1 VAVNTPSLKKLSVLQ
16 WALLAS
22 VTVHAVVLT
31 TRFVQTVDFE
41 RLWGDA
47 PLDVILVNSRS
58 DEAPEKAQAL
68 AQANLAGGGDSA
80 DPDKRATSPL
90 PSSAITQM
98 GDVINEETQRQIDE
112 MLQQQTLLLDQV
124 RQQLAGMSAPDP
136 SEPAREAERQARDEK
151 RQQLFKLLA
160 EIERRV
166 AEENARP
173 KKRYISPATREVV
186 YALYYDALRR
196 KIEQQGTNN
205 FPEVGGKKL
214 YGALTMMMTV
224 GNDGRVLAVDVAES
238 SGNPT
243 LDKRAMA
250 IARSAGPFE
259 AFEPAMRKRAD
270 QIVVVSRFTFTR
282 DETLQTELMGD
293 S

>member
-1 VAVNTPSLKKLSVLQ
+1 MNTPSLKKLSVLH

-22 VTVHAVVLT
+22 IAVHAVVLT

-41 RLWGDA
+41 RLWDDA

-58 DEAPEKAQAL
+58 DEVPEKAQAL
-68 AQANLAGGGDSA
+68 AQASLAGGGDSA
-80 DPDKRATSPL
+80 DPNKRATSPL
-90 PSSAITQM
+90 PPSAITQM
-98 GDVINEETQRQIDE
+98 GDVINEESQRQIDE
-112 MLQQQTLLLDQV
+112 MLHQQNLMLDQV
-124 RQQLAGMSAPDP
+124 RQQLASMRAPDP
-136 SEPAREAERQARDEK
+136 SQPAKEAEERAREEK

-173 KKRYISPATREVV
+173 KKRYISPATREVI
-186 YALYYDALRR
+186 YAVYYDALRR

-238 SGNPT
+238 SGNPM
-243 LDKRAMA
+243 LDRRAMA

-282 DETLQTELMGD
+282 EETLQTELMGD

>member
-1 VAVNTPSLKKLSVLQ
+1 MKLQTLKKLSVLQ
-16 WALLAS
+16 MALLAS
-22 VTVHAVVLT
+22 VAVHAVVLT
-31 TRFVQTVDFE
+31 TRFVQTADFE
-41 RLWGDA
+41 RLFDDM

-68 AQANLAGGGDSA
+68 AQANLAGGGDAA
-80 DPDKRATSPL
+80 DPNKRATSPL
-90 PSSAITQM
+90 PPAALTQM

-112 MLQQQTLLLDQV
+112 MQHQQNLLLDQV
-124 RQQLAGMSAPDP
+124 RSQLATMSAPDP
-136 SEPAREAERQARDEK
+136 SQPAKEADEQLREEK

-173 KKRYISPATREVV
+173 KKRFISPATREVV
-186 YALYYDALRR
+186 YALYYDELRR
-196 KIEQQGTNN
+196 KIENQGTNN

-214 YGALTMMMTV
+214 YGSLTMMMTV
-224 GNDGRVLAVDVAES
+224 NNDGRVLAVDVAES

-243 LDKRAMA
+243 LDRRAMA
-250 IARSAGPFE
+250 IARSAGPFNG
-259 AFEPAMRKRAD
+259 FEPAMRKRAD
-270 QIVVVSRFTFTR
+270 QIVVLSRFTFTR
-282 DETLQTELMGD
+282 DQTLQTELMGN